1 MWEELKHNLKKGFF
15 INLILAVQFAV
26 LFWQGTNIASYFLDL
41 PTTFSTENI
50 RGDSAYYSLHYW
62 MGSEEDYQYA
72 GNVSENPDY
81 ESNQI
86 QVLAELRSNPEYHY
100 MAFDGTQGLIAYEEL
115 EGRFSQQD
123 LLDFYAGSEY
133 PGSFRPEETP
143 PDSLTFS
150 MSGMNLLEVNCFSI
164 DQAAMEEY
172 RFQVSD
178 GQLFGEEDFLYRWDQ
193 EEIPVLLGHAYGSG
207 FQPGDVIRGFTYSI
221 PCRFRVVGIL
231 EKGTAYI
238 SDMFA
243 DNAEPASLD
252 YSMIVP
258 YVLLEEP
265 PRNYEEEG
273 FSEFNNSKALEGIIV
288 VDADTPRSE
297 VNAIA
302 RKISN
307 LYVEHGLYPL
317 FTSEAP
323 SGMMV
328 FKTESETTMQI
339 LLGASVIMGVISIAG
354 ICMSIISKLNRN
366 LQRYGIEIMNGQNP
380 NCILGAFLLEILLV
394 IAAGLIFN
402 LWWYRIEISVNRN
415 FYLVI
420 FGLALICVG
429 ITSAIF
435 IRRLRKVDIE
445 EILRSEE

>member
-1 MWEELKHNLKKGFF
+1 M
-15 INLILAVQFAV
+15 
-26 LFWQGTNIASYFLDL
+26 S
-41 PTTFSTENI
+41 
-50 RGDSAYYSLHYW
+50 
-62 MGSEEDYQYA
+62 SEEDYQYA

-323 SGMMV
+323 RGMMV

-380 NCILGAFLLEILLV
+380 NCIL
-394 IAAGLIFN
+394 
-402 LWWYRIEISVNRN
+402 
-415 FYLVI
+415 
-420 FGLALICVG
+420 
-429 ITSAIF
+429 
-435 IRRLRKVDIE
+435 
-445 EILRSEE
+445 

>member
-1 MWEELKHNLKKGFF
+1 MFFHRSGRHGGIPVSGFRRT
-15 INLILAVQFAV
+15 AV
-26 LFWQGTNIASYFLDL
+26 W
-41 PTTFSTENI
+41 
-50 RGDSAYYSLHYW
+50 
-62 MGSEEDYQYA
+62 
-72 GNVSENPDY
+72 
-81 ESNQI
+81 
-86 QVLAELRSNPEYHY
+86 
-100 MAFDGTQGLIAYEEL
+100 
-115 EGRFSQQD
+115 
-123 LLDFYAGSEY
+123 
-133 PGSFRPEETP
+133 
-143 PDSLTFS
+143 
-150 MSGMNLLEVNCFSI
+150 
-164 DQAAMEEY
+164 
-172 RFQVSD
+172 
-178 GQLFGEEDFLYRWDQ
+178 EEDFLYRWDQ

-323 SGMMV
+323 RGMML

-339 LLGASVIMGVISIAG
+339 LLGASAIMGVISIAG